1 VLRIGLGTISAAS
14 AAAALAL
21 GGQNMVLGRM
31 SQARPD
37 APSAATTTHARA
49 HYVLHC
55 AGCHGFNAA
64 GSPGAGV
71 PDMRR
76 MGEFLRV
83 PGGREFIIKVPGV
96 MASGLNDQQIAD
108 VTNWLLRTWARDSVP
123 EGTVSFDAPEV
134 ARARLQPIVDVAA
147 ERRRLVQQ
155 AKSMGLALE

>member
-1 VLRIGLGTISAAS
+1 MSAHVRAKALTPERPRRAGCLTRLLPPIGLGIVLAAS

-55 AGCHGFNAA
+55 AGCHGLNAA

-76 MGEFLRV
+76 MGDFLRV

-96 MASGLNDQQIAD
+96 MASGLNDEQIAD
-108 VTNWLLRTWARDSVP
+108 VTNWLLRTWARDSWL
-123 EGTVSFDAPEV
+123 G
-134 ARARLQPIVDVAA
+134 
-147 ERRRLVQQ
+147 
-155 AKSMGLALE
+155 